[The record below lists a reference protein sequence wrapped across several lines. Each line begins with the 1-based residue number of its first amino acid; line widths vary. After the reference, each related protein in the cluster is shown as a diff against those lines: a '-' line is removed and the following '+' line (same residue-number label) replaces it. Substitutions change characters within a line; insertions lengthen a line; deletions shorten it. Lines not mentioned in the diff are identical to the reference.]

1 MSPAL
6 VFFTLLLAFSRAD
19 ALYGHGFAR
28 CQFSFPDGHDAVYLE
43 QYYFNKRLVA
53 LYNGTLGKMIGYT
66 KETIKYA
73 NIYNNNPAFV
83 NWGKRKTELCKRN
96 TPLAYNAL
104 LKSVEPSVRLRSV
117 EAVDSRHPGMLVCSA
132 YNFYPQQIRL
142 TWLRNGQ
149 EETSD
154 VMSTDELPNGN
165 WLYQIHSFLEFTPRP
180 GEKITCMVEHASLM
194 EPKLYDWE
202 PTADSGT
209 NNIVVGT
216 AGLLLGLVFS
226 VAGLLYYK
234 KKSSGER
241 FILINI
247 EINTDFSTSS
257 LYFSFL
263 ITERVLVPTTEV
275 GFYI

>member
-1 MSPAL
+1 MSRAL

-19 ALYGHGFAR
+19 ALYGQYLAR
-28 CQFSFPDGHDAVYLE
+28 CRFSSPDGHDAVYLE
-43 QYYFNKRLVA
+43 QFYLNKRLLA
-53 LYNGTLGKMIGYT
+53 LYNGTLGKLMGYT
-66 KETIKYA
+66 KEAIKIADKLNNDPDYV
-73 NIYNNNPAFV
+73 NLGKWKTDRCTRSSPLVYNS
-83 NWGKRKTELCKRN
+83 
-96 TPLAYNAL
+96 L
-104 LKSVEPSVRLRSV
+104 LYTVEPSVWLRSV

-132 YNFYPQQIRL
+132 YDFYPQQIRL

-180 GEKITCMVEHASLM
+180 GEKITCMVKHASLM

-209 NNIVVGT
+209 NKIVVGT

-234 KKSSGER
+234 KKSS
-241 FILINI
+241 
-247 EINTDFSTSS
+247 
-257 LYFSFL
+257 
-263 ITERVLVPTTEV
+263 ERVLVPTTEV
-275 GFYI
+275 FYPEHTL